1 VPIITPFG
9 SFNPK
14 LKEVHV
20 FIRFAALLAVALAV
34 ATPAR
39 AASYTVDPV
48 HTSAVFRIKHFN
60 TAFFYGRFDTI
71 SGSLEWDDAN
81 PAAAKFDITIAADS
95 VHTGNEMR
103 EKHLKG
109 PDFFDVGQYPTIRFV
124 STSLKKNEADDSYTL
139 EGNLTLHGQTKPVT
153 AKLTMTGTGKG
164 RAGEDLIGF
173 EATFTI
179 KRSEFGMNYML
190 NGLSDEVQLM
200 VGIEAK
206 KQ

>member
-1 VPIITPFG
+1 VIVRI
-9 SFNPK
+9 
-14 LKEVHV
+14 
-20 FIRFAALLAVALAV
+20 AALLVVSLAV
-34 ATPAR
+34 VAPAR

-60 TAFFYGRFDTI
+60 TAFFYGRFDKI

-81 PAAAKFDITIAADS
+81 PDGGKFDIAIAADS
-95 VHTGNEMR
+95 IHTGNEMR

-109 PDFFDVGQYPTIRFV
+109 PDFFDVGQHPTIRFV
-124 STSLKKNEADDSYTL
+124 STSVKKNDDAGSYTL

-153 AKLTMTGTGKG
+153 ATLTMTGTGKG

-190 NGLSDEVQLM
+190 NGLSDDVQLM

>member
-1 VPIITPFG
+1 MV
-9 SFNPK
+9 
-14 LKEVHV
+14 
-20 FIRFAALLAVALAV
+20 
-34 ATPAR
+34 AR
-39 AASYTVDPV
+39 AAGLLALLFVAAAPVHAASYVVDPV

-60 TAFFYGRFDTI
+60 TAYFYGRFDKI

-81 PAAAKFDITIAADS
+81 PAVGKFDITIAADS
-95 VHTGNEMR
+95 IHTGNEMR

-124 STSLKKNEADDSYTL
+124 STSVKKNDADGSYTL

-153 AKLTMTGTGKG
+153 ATLTMTGTGKG
-164 RAGEDLIGF
+164 RQGEDLVGF

-179 KRSEFGMNYML
+179 QRSAFGMNYML
-190 NGLSDEVQLM
+190 NGLGDEVRLM